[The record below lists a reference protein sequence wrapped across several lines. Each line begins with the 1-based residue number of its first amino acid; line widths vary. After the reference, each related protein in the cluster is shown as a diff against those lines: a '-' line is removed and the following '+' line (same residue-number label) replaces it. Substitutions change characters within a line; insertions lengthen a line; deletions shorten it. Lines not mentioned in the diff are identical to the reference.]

1 MSAQAQPATE
11 PPLQTHHFA
20 VIDFVVI
27 TGQVN
32 HPVQDQHA
40 HSAVSRRECFRAY
53 RRAVSGAITIS
64 PT

>member
-1 MSAQAQPATE
+1 MSAQAQPAPE
-11 PPLQTHHFA
+11 PPLQAHHFA

-40 HSAVSRRECFRAY
+40 QFGRQRSRMFLGVSPRRFR
-53 RRAVSGAITIS
+53 
-64 PT
+64 